1 MKKVVRNT
9 WVKVKY
15 KVIYFVERNI
25 LSGMW

>member
-15 KVIYFVERNI
+15 KVIHFVERNI